1 MCKKCGCNTGV
12 CETKI
17 RGPLLT
23 EGKVRPLVSKN
34 LQYHID
40 NNIPLTENKFL
51 SLNAY
56 LYLIKE
62 ARKLYSRNVLDVN
75 KKDKALMKTN
85 VGEFTLHENKIVPLD
100 LPIIN
105 EFNIGAIAGGVAAS
119 RKKKRDR
126 EETAQLLDMAKEM
139 GIDIS
144 KYKLTEKAKSN
155 MYNKLTHNG

>member
-23 EGKVRPLVSKN
+23 EVKVRPLVSKN

-85 VGEFTLHENKIVPLD
+85 VGLLTDKLKI
-100 LPIIN
+100 LPNNWPVNHLTGFILRTRKTEIDARS
-105 EFNIGAIAGGVAAS
+105 ILIASSV
-119 RKKKRDR
+119 
-126 EETAQLLDMAKEM
+126 
-139 GIDIS
+139 
-144 KYKLTEKAKSN
+144 
-155 MYNKLTHNG
+155 